1 MNLKKKIKQGESR
14 TLELKRELPSSI
26 IIAKTVIAFSNGA
39 GGDIIIGVDDNRNIV
54 GINEHLVFELRDSIS
69 NIISD
74 MCSPMI
80 IPEIFTETINK
91 KIISIIHIY
100 RGSFKPYYLK
110 KVGIQQGTYVRV
122 GATNKNADLSLIY
135 RLERER
141 KNISFDTEINLDYNL
156 NKINWLFLEKKLNK
170 NLSKI
175 DLKNLKLII
184 EENGNDYLTNAALIL
199 AGKLENCYVN
209 CARFQGDTSE
219 VFIDNKEFT
228 GDIFSQLDN
237 IEIFFKNHLMRHG
250 EIKGFIRDNSYE
262 IPMIAIRE
270 AVINALVHR
279 DYSILGSNIKIAIF
293 DHQVKIISPGVL
305 PNSITLENILEEER
319 SEIRNPVVARIFKEL
334 NLIEQWGTGFTKMKI
349 SCKKAG
355 VKIPVVKESANFL
368 QIIFERT
375 SKEPQKTDEKPTKNR
390 RKTDEKIINTKQEKQ
405 VEEFLK
411 EKSIITSKDVEKMFN
426 LKNTRAKEILTNM
439 IKKGLI
445 VKKGE
450 TKGSYYIFKK

>member
-1 MNLKKKIKQGESR
+1 
-14 TLELKRELPSSI
+14 
-26 IIAKTVIAFSNGA
+26 
-39 GGDIIIGVDDNRNIV
+39 
-54 GINEHLVFELRDSIS
+54 
-69 NIISD
+69 
-74 MCSPMI
+74 
-80 IPEIFTETINK
+80 
-91 KIISIIHIY
+91 
-100 RGSFKPYYLK
+100 
-110 KVGIQQGTYVRV
+110 
-122 GATNKNADLSLIY
+122 
-135 RLERER
+135 
-141 KNISFDTEINLDYNL
+141 
-156 NKINWLFLEKKLNK
+156 
-170 NLSKI
+170 
-175 DLKNLKLII
+175 
-184 EENGNDYLTNAALIL
+184 
-199 AGKLENCYVN
+199 
-209 CARFQGDTSE
+209 
-219 VFIDNKEFT
+219 
-228 GDIFSQLDN
+228 
-237 IEIFFKNHLMRHG
+237 
-250 EIKGFIRDNSYE
+250 
-262 IPMIAIRE
+262 
-270 AVINALVHR
+270 
-279 DYSILGSNIKIAIF
+279 LGSNIKIAIF

>member
-1 MNLKKKIKQGESR
+1 M
-14 TLELKRELPSSI
+14 
-26 IIAKTVIAFSNGA
+26 
-39 GGDIIIGVDDNRNIV
+39 DDNRNIV

-69 NIISD
+69 NMISD

-91 KIISIIHIY
+91 KIILIIHIY

-110 KVGIQQGTYVRV
+110 KAGMQHGTYVRV
-122 GATNKNADLSLIY
+122 GATNKNADSSVIY
-135 RLERER
+135 RLELER

-156 NKINWLFLEKKLNK
+156 NKINWLFLERKLNK

-199 AGKLENCYVN
+199 AGKLENCYIN

-219 VFIDNKEFT
+219 VFIDNKEFH
-228 GDIFSQLDN
+228 GNIFSQLEN

-250 EIKGFIRDNSYE
+250 EIKGFIRENSYE

-319 SEIRNPVVARIFKEL
+319 SEIRNPVIARIFKEL

-368 QIIFERT
+368 QIVFERP

-405 VEEFLK
+405 VKEFLK

-450 TKGSYYIFKK
+450 TKGSYYIFKKYNR